1 MIIRHSDMTY
11 DLKYDVTRII
21 NEVLQEE
28 NANKHKISKL
38 IT

>member
-1 MIIRHSDMTY
+1 MTY